1 MKKLSFI
8 DRKIPVKFLFILF
21 PIMILQ
27 LLLPVRKIALF
38 LIDDLNIPFELLLIT
53 ENLTASISVLILC
66 LFLIQKLNRNWLSKK
81 AFSIG
86 FLIFFLPIL
95 FFILFE
101 FTYLPVP
108 YLIEIIYEGIEI
120 IYKGIEAIF
129 LPFVYFIKNIYQ
141 GWGWAV
147 MDVYGYFVFFV
158 YFVIFPTIGGILSSL
173 IYGLYKK
180 IKQ

>member
-1 MKKLSFI
+1 MKNESFI

-66 LFLIQKLNRNWLSKK
+66 LFLIQILKWKWLSKK

-86 FLIFFLPIL
+86 FVSIFFLNLLFSIFDEIFNLKPPI
-95 FFILFE
+95 F
-101 FTYLPVP
+101 
-108 YLIEIIYEGIEI
+108 IEIFYEWSFT
-120 IYKGIEAIF
+120 IF
-129 LPFVYFIKNIYQ
+129 LPIGYFLTSFYK
-141 GWGWAV
+141 GWGFWSTLGLNVAV
-147 MDVYGYFVFFV
+147 SLFI
-158 YFVIFPTIGGILSSL
+158 IFPTIGGILFSP
-173 IYGLYKK
+173 IYAIYKK
-180 IKQ
+180 NKQ